1 MTPAHM
7 LGSLFG
13 IAGAGYGAQTI
24 NGYDNYQNGYN
35 GGYQDYNCEFFN
47 FNTYFLQEKLYIFNN
62 CCSL

>member
-1 MTPAHM
+1 MIMTPAHM

-35 GGYQDYNCEFFN
+35 GGYHDYNCEFLKLQ
-47 FNTYFLQEKLYIFNN
+47 YFFSAGKVI
-62 CCSL
+62 SI